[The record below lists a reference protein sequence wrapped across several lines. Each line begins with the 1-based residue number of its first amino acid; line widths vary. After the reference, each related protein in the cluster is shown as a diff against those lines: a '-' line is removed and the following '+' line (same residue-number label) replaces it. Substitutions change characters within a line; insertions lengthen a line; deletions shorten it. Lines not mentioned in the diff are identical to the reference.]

1 MSVYSTQSCDVTVCR
16 GNSAEGTIILGV
28 VHYHLE
34 RNHQG
39 AGNRLLTPLEHAV

>member
-1 MSVYSTQSCDVTVCR
+1 
-16 GNSAEGTIILGV
+16 